1 MLWHQRSQ
9 GKRVYLSIGKLSQN
23 LGERHGT
30 ELTPAQYSVD
40 TRLVQ
45 RCRFMV
51 AKWQC
56 YAAGKAQSAADAAG
70 DKREGNERGKE
81 ERKDE

>member
-1 MLWHQRSQ
+1 M
-9 GKRVYLSIGKLSQN
+9 
-23 LGERHGT
+23 
-30 ELTPAQYSVD
+30 TPAQSSVD

-56 YAAGKAQSAADAAG
+56 YAAGKAKSAADAAG